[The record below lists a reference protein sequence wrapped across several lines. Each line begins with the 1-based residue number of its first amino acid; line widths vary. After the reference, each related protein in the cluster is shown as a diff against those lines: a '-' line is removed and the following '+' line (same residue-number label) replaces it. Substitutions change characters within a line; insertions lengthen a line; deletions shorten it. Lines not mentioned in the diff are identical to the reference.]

1 MRQTAKEGATLIS
14 DHDGQREERDM
25 ATFTVWKFDDVEA
38 ADQAA
43 LILKRAESDGLVKV
57 VDHAVVTWPEG
68 ESRPKS
74 THSNE
79 DKWRGTGWGA
89 FLGALVGMLFFMPV
103 LGAGVGAAIGR
114 WSKSAENT
122 GVTKEQL
129 ERIRSEI
136 TPGTSALFAVT
147 DQADRDRLAERFHG
161 VTRTLVETNLTEA
174 ERSVLLEEFG
184 GSEAVTKRS

>member
-1 MRQTAKEGATLIS
+1 
-14 DHDGQREERDM
+14 M
-25 ATFTVWKFDDVEA
+25 ATFTVWKFDDPEGA
-38 ADQAA
+38 NQAA
-43 LILKRAESDGLVKV
+43 TILKRAESDGLVKV
-57 VDHAVVTWPEG
+57 IDHAVVTWPAG
-68 ESRPKS
+68 ESRPSS

-103 LGAGVGAAIGR
+103 IGAGVGAAIGR

-129 ERIRSEI
+129 ERIRSEV

-147 DQADRDRLAERFHG
+147 DQADMDRLSERFHG
-161 VTRTLVETNLTEA
+161 LNRTLIETNLTDV
-174 ERSVLLEEFG
+174 ERHVLLEEFG
-184 GSEAVTKRS
+184 GAESSTTKS